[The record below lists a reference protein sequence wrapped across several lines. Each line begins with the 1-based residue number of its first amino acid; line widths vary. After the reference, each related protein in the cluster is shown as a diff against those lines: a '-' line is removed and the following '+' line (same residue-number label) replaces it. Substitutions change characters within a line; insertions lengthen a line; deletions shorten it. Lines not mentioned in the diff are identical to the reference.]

1 MDRDK
6 GKTALKTGFM
16 RMASNIGGLGNSSST
31 MLNNGNI
38 IYTRNNTVPE
48 VHSPGYEL
56 PIRELVHLDT
66 HGAAPI
72 TAEEVKLNTVLNNS
86 EVSAVKTKVEM
97 PGKILYLLQEKKVLQ
112 NRKLL

>member
-66 HGAAPI
+66 HGAASI
-72 TAEEVKLNTVLNNS
+72 TAEGVKLNTVLNNS
-86 EVSAVKTKVEM
+86 EVSAVKT
-97 PGKILYLLQEKKVLQ
+97 
-112 NRKLL
+112 